1 MSPVGLAELL
11 GGLPKSV
18 DPNLL
23 VGFETNDDAAVYRLD
38 DGTAVVTTAD
48 IITPPVDD
56 PRVFG
61 RIAAANSLSDLYAM
75 GARPIVCLNLICF
88 PQKKLGP
95 EILAGIV
102 AGALETIGEAGAVL
116 AGGHSTEDE
125 EPKFGL
131 VAVGLVD
138 PSRVWRNTGAQAG
151 DVLLLTKPLGSGVLF
166 NANRKG
172 WVSDQAMAACIDT
185 LTTLNRAAAEALA
198 PFDPHA
204 VTDVTG
210 FGLAGHA
217 DEVARGSGVTL
228 RISIA
233 DLPVMDEAL
242 AMYRRGMSTGVNRV
256 NRELIESVAHF
267 DHDLPDWHEEIVVDP
282 QTSGGLLVAV
292 DPERAEEIEDALRRA
307 AVRAVR
313 IGEVLPR
320 ED

>member
-1 MSPVGLAELL
+1 M
-11 GGLPKSV
+11 
-18 DPNLL
+18 
-23 VGFETNDDAAVYRLD
+23 
-38 DGTAVVTTAD
+38 VTTAD

-95 EILAGIV
+95 EVLEGIV
-102 AGALETIGEAGAVL
+102 AGAMETIGEAGAVL

-138 PSRVWRNTGAQAG
+138 PRRVWRNSGARPG
-151 DVLLLTKPLGSGVLF
+151 DLLLLTKPLGSGVLF

-172 WVSDQAMAACIDT
+172 WVSDEAMAACIDT

-198 PFDPHA
+198 SFEPHA

-217 DEVARGSGVTL
+217 YEVARGSGVTL
-228 RISIA
+228 RISLA
-233 DLPVMDEAL
+233 ELPVMDEAL
-242 AMYRRGMSTGVNRV
+242 DMYRRGMSTGVNQV
-256 NRELIESVAHF
+256 NRELIGSVTRF

-282 QTSGGLLVAV
+282 QTSGGLLIAVA
-292 DPERAEEIEDALRRA
+292 PERADEVEDALRRA
-307 AVRAVR
+307 GVRAVR

-320 ED
+320 QDDIQLIFD

>member
-1 MSPVGLAELL
+1 M
-11 GGLPKSV
+11 
-18 DPNLL
+18 
-23 VGFETNDDAAVYRLD
+23 
-38 DGTAVVTTAD
+38 VTTAD

-95 EILAGIV
+95 EVLEGIV
-102 AGALETIGEAGAVL
+102 AGAMETIGEAGAVL

-138 PSRVWRNTGAQAG
+138 PRRVWRNSGARPG
-151 DVLLLTKPLGSGVLF
+151 DLLLLTKPLGSGVLF

-172 WVSDQAMAACIDT
+172 WVSDEAMAACIDT

-198 PFDPHA
+198 SFEPHA

-217 DEVARGSGVTL
+217 YEVARGSGVTL
-228 RISIA
+228 RISLA
-233 DLPVMDEAL
+233 ELPVMDEAL
-242 AMYRRGMSTGVNRV
+242 EMYRRGMSTGVNQV
-256 NRELIESVAHF
+256 NRELIGSVTRF

-282 QTSGGLLVAV
+282 QTSGGLLIAVA
-292 DPERAEEIEDALRRA
+292 PERADEVEDALRRA
-307 AVRAVR
+307 GVRAVR

-320 ED
+320 QDDIQLIFD

>member
-1 MSPVGLAELL
+1 M
-11 GGLPKSV
+11 
-18 DPNLL
+18 
-23 VGFETNDDAAVYRLD
+23 YRLD

-61 RIAAANSLSDLYAM
+61 RIAAANSLSDVYAM
-75 GARPIVCLNLICF
+75 GARPLTCLNLICF

-95 EILAGIV
+95 EILEGIV
-102 AGALETIGEAGAVL
+102 AGALEKITEAGAVL

-131 VAVGLVD
+131 VVTGLVD
-138 PSRVWRNTGAQAG
+138 PAKIWRNIGARAG

-172 WVSDQAMAACIDT
+172 WVSEEAMAACIET
-185 LTTLNRAAAEALA
+185 LVTLHRGAVEALA
-198 PFDPHA
+198 PFEPHA

-217 DEVARGSGVTL
+217 YEMARGSEVTI

-233 DLPVMDEAL
+233 ELPVMDEAL
-242 AMYRRGMSTGVNRV
+242 EMYERGMSTGVNPV
-256 NRELIESVAHF
+256 NRELVAGVTRF
-267 DHDLPDWHEEIVVDP
+267 EHDLPAWHEEIVFDP
-282 QTSGGLLVAV
+282 QTSGGLLIAV
-292 DPERAEEIEDALRRA
+292 DPHEVDEISVALRRA
-307 AVRAVR
+307 DVAAVR
-313 IGEVLPR
+313 IGEVLPPR
-320 ED
+320 DDIRLIFE